1 MTAIRER
8 VSLLIDQS
16 SDGGP
21 GDTYHQIPRPARQTG
36 RSTVTVRISWNCTVN
51 VREPCGLTVTSTV
64 FSSVPRQLGIR
75 RARREGE
82 PVRGNMEGRALGG
95 QASST
100 ASASISTSISGAT
113 SPATATRVLAGR
125 MSRKTSPCARPTRS
139 QSAMLVRYMRVRTT
153 SRREAPASA
162 SARSMLRSAC
172 TAWTYASPIPTIL
185 PSGPVAV
192 VPATYTVD
200 PTRTAREYPTTG
212 SHGAPLETLWRD
224 MRETYTPPSGVGT
237 HPPVILDN
245 RIAQCPSGRH
255 RQ

>member
-21 GDTYHQIPRPARQTG
+21 GDTYHQIPTPARQTG

-51 VREPCGLTVTSTV
+51 VREPSGLTVTSTV

-82 PVRGNMEGRALGG
+82 PVRGNIEGRALGG
-95 QASST
+95 QVSST
-100 ASASISTSISGAT
+100 ASASISTSISG
-113 SPATATRVLAGR
+113 ATRVLAGR

-139 QSAMLVRYMRVRTT
+139 QSAMFVTYMRVRTT

-185 PSGPVAV
+185 PSDPVAV

-200 PTRTAREYPTTG
+200 PMRTAREYPTTG

-224 MRETYTPPSGVGT
+224 MRETYTPPPQWRGNAASSYS
-237 HPPVILDN
+237 
-245 RIAQCPSGRH
+245 R
-255 RQ
+255 